1 VKSFDA
7 EAADNPDF
15 KEKFEAVTGA

>member
-1 VKSFDA
+1 VKSFDP

-15 KEKFEAVTGA
+15 KEKFQAVTGA